1 MHLATFIYISKYL
14 KLKKHICFLF
24 MDNSWMASTTSNRSL
39 LEFLMFYCH
48 SVRKS
53 ARIRLLLLCGDAQR
67 RYASNG
73 VRVRFAP
80 SPTGFLHFGGLR
92 TALFN
97 YFFAKKRDGV
107 FVLRIEDT
115 DRRRIVN
122 SSVQNLLSVLN
133 YLKITPDEGPANGG
147 PYGPYVQSER
157 IPLYQAA
164 AEQLIAERKAYRCFC
179 SEQRISIL
187 RKEMA
192 RLHHRKNYDNF
203 CRKLSVEEAN
213 QRMRNGEKFVVRF
226 FQKSRSY
233 SLNDLVYGKYTTNV
247 SEEDGDPVIIKS
259 DQYPTYHFAN
269 VVDDHMMQ
277 ISHVL
282 RGEEWLT
289 SLSKHLQIYEA
300 FNWEPPQFGHL
311 PVMLDMDGSKLSK
324 RDFSVHV
331 DHFLASGYHPDALIN
346 FVCFA
351 GGGFGDLKNAD
362 MLYSTKQLIRMFNLN
377 MVQRRRTKL
386 DVQWLKRF
394 NREAIRRQSEDA
406 LLEQLLKLID
416 REIPA
421 EHRIEYDDKY
431 FRSVLRHFRPH
442 IDSLSDLLLSENRYL
457 WSWPNQVDSKL
468 TITSNQWLLFLDQ
481 LINQLDALPED
492 HFMEN
497 AVALHLLN
505 CAKHSQLQSKQAM
518 QFLRHT
524 LTGADKGLPIAEI
537 LVLFGKTYSL
547 QRLRRIREQST
558 I

>member
-1 MHLATFIYISKYL
+1 LPKHEKIVDQYL
-14 KLKKHICFLF
+14 TIEYLCR
-24 MDNSWMASTTSNRSL
+24 SNNHSSSHETVL
-39 LEFLMFYCH
+39 PLDIEELLMFYCH
-48 SVRKS
+48 NVRKAS
-53 ARIRLLLLCGDAQR
+53 RIRLLLLFGDVQR
-67 RYASNG
+67 RYAGNG

-97 YFFAKKRDGV
+97 YLFAKQHDGV

-115 DRRRIVN
+115 DRSRIVN
-122 SSVQNLLSVLN
+122 GSVQNLLSVLQC
-133 YLKITPDEGPANGG
+133 LKITPDEGPPNRG

-157 IPLYQAA
+157 IPFYQAA
-164 AEQLIAERKAYRCFC
+164 AEQLIVERKAYRCFC

-192 RLHHRKNYDNF
+192 RLQYRKNYDNF

-213 QRMRNGEKFVVRF
+213 QRMRNGEKFVVRLL
-226 FQKSRSY
+226 QKSRSY
-233 SLNDLVYGKYTTNV
+233 LLNDLVYGQYTVDV

-269 VVDDHMMQ
+269 VVDDHLMH

-289 SLSKHLQIYEA
+289 SLGKHLQIYEA
-300 FNWEPPQFGHL
+300 FNWEAPQFGHL

-324 RDFSVHV
+324 RDWSVHV
-331 DHFLASGYHPDALIN
+331 DQFLASGYHPDAVIN

-351 GGGFGDLKNAD
+351 GGGFGDFKNAD
-362 MLYSTKQLIRMFNLN
+362 ILYSKKELIRMFNLN

-386 DVQWLKRF
+386 DLQWLKRF
-394 NREAIRRQSEDA
+394 NREALRRRSEDA
-406 LLEQLLKLID
+406 LLEQLLQLID

-421 EHRIEYDDKY
+421 EHRIQYDDSY
-431 FRSVLRHFRPH
+431 VRSVLRHFLPH
-442 IDSLSDLLLSENRYL
+442 IDCLSDLLLSENRYL
-457 WSWPNQVDSKL
+457 WSWPNHQVGSKL
-468 TITSNQWLLFLDQ
+468 TIANSQWLLFLDQ
-481 LINQLDALPED
+481 FINQLDALPED
-492 HFMEN
+492 HFREN
-497 AVALHLLN
+497 AITLHLLN
-505 CAKHSQLQSKQAM
+505 CAKHSQLQSKKAM
-518 QFLRHT
+518 QYLRHT

-547 QRLRRIREQST
+547 QRLRRIREQ
-558 I
+558 IK

>member
-1 MHLATFIYISKYL
+1 MHPTTFIYKR
-14 KLKKHICFLF
+14 ICFLF
-24 MDNSWMASTTSNRSL
+24 TDASTSSSNRSL
-39 LEFLMFYCH
+39 QEFLMFYYH
-48 SVRKS
+48 NVRKLP
-53 ARIRLLLLCGDAQR
+53 RIRLLLLCGSVQR

-97 YFFAKKRDGV
+97 YLFAKQHDGV

-115 DRRRIVN
+115 DRSRIVN
-122 SSVQNLLSVLN
+122 GSVQNLLSILQC
-133 YLKITPDEGPANGG
+133 LKITPDEGPSNGG
-147 PYGPYVQSER
+147 PCGPYVQSER
-157 IPLYQAA
+157 ILLYQAA
-164 AEQLIAERKAYRCFC
+164 AEQLIVERKAYRCFC

-203 CRKLSVEEAN
+203 CRKLSLEEAN
-213 QRMRNGEKFVVRF
+213 QRMRNGEKFVVRL
-226 FQKSRSY
+226 FQKSRTY
-233 SLNDLVYGKYTTNV
+233 SLNDLVYGQYTIDV

-269 VVDDHMMQ
+269 VVDDHLMH

-300 FNWEPPQFGHL
+300 FNWEAPEFGHL

-324 RDFSVHV
+324 RDCSVHV

-351 GGGFGDLKNAD
+351 GGGFGDFKNAD
-362 MLYSTKQLIRMFNLN
+362 ILYSKKQLIRMFNLN

-386 DVQWLKRF
+386 DLQWLKRF
-394 NREAIRRQSEDA
+394 NREALRRQSEDA

-421 EHRIEYDDKY
+421 EHRIQYDHSY
-431 FRSVLRHFRPH
+431 ARSVLRHFRPH
-442 IDSLSDLLLSENRYL
+442 IDCLSDLLLSENRYL

-468 TITSNQWLLFLDQ
+468 TIANSQLLLFLDQ

-492 HFMEN
+492 HFREN
-497 AVALHLLN
+497 AITLHLLN
-505 CAKHSQLQSKQAM
+505 CAKHSQLQSKKAM
-518 QFLRHT
+518 QFLRHA

-547 QRLRRIREQST
+547 QRLRRIREQ
-558 I
+558 IK